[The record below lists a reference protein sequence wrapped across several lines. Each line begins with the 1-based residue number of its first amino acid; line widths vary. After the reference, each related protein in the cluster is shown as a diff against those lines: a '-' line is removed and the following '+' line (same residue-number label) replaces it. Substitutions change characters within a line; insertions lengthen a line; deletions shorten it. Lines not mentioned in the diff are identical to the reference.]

1 MIQDL
6 PNDIKMNVCKYLIGS
21 PNNIKLNN
29 NNKALKHIQNKYKIY
44 KTKSESHNDINED
57 IITFTIEGYN
67 LKFDILKK
75 V

>member
-29 NNKALKHIQNKYKIY
+29 NKALKHIQNKYKIY
-44 KTKSESHNDINED
+44 KTKSESHNEINED